1 MKGKCVASYHWG
13 TNLFKS
19 HFRLHKGII
28 LYILNYR
35 KIHNCYVCREAIR
48 GRVITAMAKKF
59 HPQCFVCTYCRKEF
73 KERSFKTDPIEN
85 RPYCYGCFEKLLG
98 YFGNAHINDVIVWLG
113 FHVIAKWKSAS
124 PITKLQDIIS
134 QNVNNHIILYISNY
148 VTTG

>member
-1 MKGKCVASYHWG
+1 MRCILS
-13 TNLFKS
+13 L
-19 HFRLHKGII
+19 HFCFLHFNNHNFWLHKGIL
-28 LYILNYR
+28 LYIVNYR

-113 FHVIAKWKSAS
+113 FHVLAKWKSSQCGFINNQVARYHF
-124 PITKLQDIIS
+124 TK
-134 QNVNNHIILYISNY
+134 YE
-148 VTTG
+148 

>member
-1 MKGKCVASYHWG
+1 MKGKCVVSYLWG
-13 TNLFKS
+13 KNLFN
-19 HFRLHKGII
+19 HYFPLHKGIL
-28 LYILNYR
+28 LYILKYR

-113 FHVIAKWKSAS
+113 FHVLAKWKSSQCGFINNQVARYHF
-124 PITKLQDIIS
+124 TKYEWSHNTL
-134 QNVNNHIILYISNY
+134 HI
-148 VTTG
+148 